1 MRGLVMVKNKRKEN
15 EQVGIFHLAHN
26 IFSIKLRK
34 EWEEKSEMTLRRK
47 L

>member
-34 EWEEKSEMTLRRK
+34 KWEEKSEMTLRRK